1 MPVPA
6 KKESAAVVGLM
17 RLGVGSLASALCLF
31 ALGTLA
37 PAVFAL
43 IGGRGLPEPLLER
56 VRATDALLQTSPFKM
71 AILISPIVSM
81 LTLFIVWKRSRR
93 GDLRSW
99 SPEQS
104 PRTGRQQRS
113 LFCCGTCLTL
123 VSMASAALCVLL
135 MIFVRAMRTS

>member
-71 AILISPIVSM
+71 TILISPIVSM

-93 GDLRSW
+93 DDM
-99 SPEQS
+99 
-104 PRTGRQQRS
+104 RS

>member
-71 AILISPIVSM
+71 TILISPIVSM
-81 LTLFIVWKRSRR
+81 LTLFIVWKRSLR
-93 GDLRSW
+93 DL
-99 SPEQS
+99 
-104 PRTGRQQRS
+104 RS